1 MPLSRKERPD
11 PDSGLRMIGLDTNVL
26 VRYLTHD
33 DPTQTVAAMRVMNS
47 LSFDSP
53 GFLSLIVIAELV
65 WVLAISYRYR
75 KKEIERVLENLLR
88 SKELVIERADIVSQ
102 ACRAFSVGSADFSD
116 YLIERCAHAAECQ
129 FTITFDQR
137 AAMSAGMRLLQ

>member
-1 MPLSRKERPD
+1 
-11 PDSGLRMIGLDTNVL
+11 MIGLDTNVL

-33 DPTQTVAAMRVMNS
+33 DPSQTVAAKRVMNS

-65 WVLAISYRYR
+65 WVLAISYRYQ
-75 KKEIERVLENLLR
+75 KKEIEQVLESLLR

-102 ACRAFSVGSADFSD
+102 ASRAFGAGRADFAD
-116 YLIERCAHAAECQ
+116 YLIERCAHAAECE
-129 FTITFDQR
+129 FMITFDQR
-137 AAMSAGMRLLQ
+137 AATIPGMRLLR